1 MPGRDPT
8 HWLHRLTPEEWLRA
22 GMRELA
28 VAKEALARHATRPA
42 LASARR
48 AAGMGWNAVLALEES
63 PDPKFGRSYADHL
76 RALADGAPLD
86 SSDATPIPDEVRGA
100 AKRLMED
107 PAAGPQKVVQIH
119 TRGRDA
125 RLYDAAETVLA
136 EAWARIH
143 RRPPST

>member
-1 MPGRDPT
+1 MPAHDPT
-8 HWLHRLTPEEWLRA
+8 HWLYRFSPEEWLRA

-28 VAKEALARHATRPA
+28 AAKEAMARHATRTT

-48 AAGMGWNAVLALEES
+48 AAGMGWNAVLALEEAL
-63 PDPKFGRSYADHL
+63 DPKFGRSYADHL
-76 RALADGAPLD
+76 RALADGASLD
-86 SSDATPIPDEVRGA
+86 TSDTTRIPDEVRDA

-107 PAAGPQKVVQIH
+107 PAAGPQKIVQIH

-136 EAWARIH
+136 EAWARVN
-143 RRPPST
+143 RRAPST